1 MKLFPTRTFRIRRF
15 VLSISSHETVFVY
28 TSKKAI
34 YVKTIRR
41 GMVPLSL
48 KFAAA
53 AAVLLLIIT
62 MGVILLPLSG
72 TNDILN
78 SEDDRIKNQILMSNE
93 TDFTLPDD
101 KSTLEIRK
109 HTVKNGG
116 ESLSSIAMKYRIS
129 IDTICGSNNLRT
141 YEPLPAGKALSIPNK
156 DGILYTMRSGSDIVA
171 VAKQYNVSLEKI
183 LVENSI
189 KNSDFIKIGSV
200 LFIPDAKP
208 QNIIKGFIWPVSSRV
223 ITCGYGWRINPF
235 SGAGREFHAGLD
247 IKASYEWV
255 KSAMYGK
262 VTYSGWMGGYGIAII
277 IAHPDGSKTLYAH
290 LSQAVVQTGQYV
302 KQGQII
308 AKSGSTGR
316 STGPHLH
323 FEVIRNGKQQNPYTE
338 LTKKNN

>member
-1 MKLFPTRTFRIRRF
+1 MKIFPTRTLRIFRF
-15 VLSISSHETVFVY
+15 VLSISSHEAVFVY

-41 GMVPLSL
+41 GMVPVSL
-48 KFAAA
+48 KCAAT
-53 AAVLLLIIT
+53 AAVLLLTVT
-62 MGVILLPLSG
+62 MGLIFLPLSG
-72 TNDILN
+72 KNDIN
-78 SEDDRIKNQILMSNE
+78 NDEDDKIKNQILMSNE

-109 HTVKNGG
+109 HTVKSGG

-141 YEPLPAGKALSIPNK
+141 YEPLPAGKALIIPSK
-156 DGILYTMRSGSDIVA
+156 DGILYTMRNGSNIVA

-189 KNSDFIKIGSV
+189 KNSDFIKMGSV

-208 QNIIKGFIWPVSSRV
+208 QNIIKGFIWPVSGRA
-223 ITCGYGWRINPF
+223 ITCGYGWRKNPF
-235 SGAGREFHAGLD
+235 SAAEREFHAGLD
-247 IKASYEWV
+247 IKANYEWV

-262 VTYSGWMGGYGIAII
+262 VTYSGWMGGYGMTII

-290 LSQAVVQTGQYV
+290 LSQLVVQNGQYV

-323 FEVIRNGKQQNPYTE
+323 FEVIKNGRQVNPYTE
-338 LTKKNN
+338 LVRKK